1 MRVFRGAVRRGR
13 YGAGAALVA
22 GVTMAATM
30 GAASPVDAPAAPG
43 TVPSVPAKYYGNAG
57 DIPKCRPG
65 HVCATVAYG
74 GKYRVF
80 DFYRYGT
87 YGLSNWHGR
96 GEVVNEQA
104 GGAAAR
110 VYGTSG
116 AETACVAAGTAIAG
130 VDWDR
135 AGKIKLTT
143 ARC

>member
-1 MRVFRGAVRRGR
+1 MRVSRAAVRRGGS
-13 YGAGAALVA
+13 GAGAALVA
-22 GVTMAATM
+22 GAALAATM
-30 GAASPVDAPAAPG
+30 GAASPGEAPAAPA

-87 YGLSNWHGR
+87 YGLSDWHGR
-96 GEVVNEQA
+96 GTAVNEQA

-110 VYGTSG
+110 VYDRSG

-130 VDWDR
+130 VNWDR

>member
-1 MRVFRGAVRRGR
+1 MQVFRGVAAWRRR
-13 YGAGAALVA
+13 AGAVLAAGAMTTTVA
-22 GVTMAATM
+22 AA
-30 GAASPVDAPAAPG
+30 PPAAPSAPA
-43 TVPSVPAKYYGNAG
+43 TSPSVTHKHYGNAG

-65 HVCATVAYG
+65 YVCATVAYG
-74 GKYRVF
+74 GKYHVF

-96 GEVVNEQA
+96 GGLANEQA

-110 VYGTSG
+110 LYDRSG
-116 AETACVAAGTAIAG
+116 AEIECVAAGTAAAG

-143 ARC
+143 VRC

>member
-1 MRVFRGAVRRGR
+1 MKVSRGAVRRGVG
-13 YGAGAALVA
+13 GAGAALVA
-22 GVTMAATM
+22 GVALAASM
-30 GAASPVDAPAAPG
+30 GAASPGDAPAAPA
-43 TVPSVPAKYYGNAG
+43 TFPSVPAKNYGNAG

-74 GKYRVF
+74 GKYHVF

-87 YGLSNWHGR
+87 YGLSNWRGR
-96 GEVVNEQA
+96 GTVVNEQA

-110 VYGTSG
+110 VDDRSG
-116 AETACVAAGTAIAG
+116 AEAACVAAGTAIAG
-130 VDWDR
+130 VNWDR

>member
-1 MRVFRGAVRRGR
+1 MVA
-13 YGAGAALVA
+13 GAGLVA
-22 GVTMAATM
+22 TMTATM
-30 GAASPVDAPAAPG
+30 GAASPVDAPAAPAAPA
-43 TVPSVPAKYYGNAG
+43 TFPSVPAKYYGNAG

-74 GKYRVF
+74 GKYHVF

-96 GEVVNEQA
+96 GRVVNEQA

-110 VYGTSG
+110 VYDRSG
-116 AETACVAAGTAIAG
+116 AETSCVAAGTAIAG
-130 VDWDR
+130 ADWDR